1 MTDYFSYLLLK
12 NRSFYNT
19 ISIISFI
26 YLFFTINVVF
36 NTANS
41 GRQSEFFFNYGLK
54 VRFINEQPTDVTFSV

>member
-41 GRQSEFFFNYGLK
+41 ERQSEFFL
-54 VRFINEQPTDVTFSV
+54 ITD